1 LIEFNAYLFDIGKY
15 KGITITAY
23 AAGHTIGGT
32 IWKIKK
38 DAEEIVYAVDY
49 NHKKERHLDGTVLHK
64 DGVVLDALSR
74 PTLMITDA
82 YNSLIIHPPRKHRD
96 TALFGKL

>member
-1 LIEFNAYLFDIGKY
+1 MKINVYLIDIGKF
-15 KGITITAY
+15 KSITITAY

-49 NHKKERHLDGTVLHK
+49 THKKERHLDGTVLHK

-82 YNSLIIHPPRKHRD
+82 YNSLISHPARKHRD
-96 TALFGKL
+96 AALFGKL